1 LGKALVTA
9 EEAAID
15 DAKER
20 AWMDL
25 YETDRD
31 TLEDVLYRRLQML
44 WDPFTDALKVFQKHT
59 ASQPRCAQKVWAA
72 LLTAFPLDHTRMQTA
87 LLARELARMMRWD
100 GDTQRAVNLHFNSIA
115 ELHHTLDFISTLS
128 MEDVLKSVL
137 LATLRASP
145 NASLR
150 AAYHTVIDAVDE
162 DKELTFALIQDHCA
176 REIRRTTR
184 DPDRHGPARGDARR
198 FVRPQTGTPTRTAV
212 PRRQDFS
219 SDRPGDISAFLC
231 NILEANNVQ
240 PKRVLRAR
248 NLPTHDLQDGHA
260 LDALFQAAL
269 PFMPET
275 VASDT
280 DASGAD
286 ASLIDSQASDVSDD

>member
-1 LGKALVTA
+1 
-9 EEAAID
+9 
-15 DAKER
+15 
-20 AWMDL
+20 
-25 YETDRD
+25 
-31 TLEDVLYRRLQML
+31 
-44 WDPFTDALKVFQKHT
+44 
-59 ASQPRCAQKVWAA
+59 
-72 LLTAFPLDHTRMQTA
+72 MQTA

-100 GDTQRAVNLHFNSIA
+100 GDTPRAVNLHFNSIV
-115 ELHHTLDFISTLS
+115 ELHHTLNFIGDLS
-128 MEDVLKSVL
+128 VEDVLQSVL

-150 AAYHTVIDAVDE
+150 AAYHAVIDAVDD

-198 FVRPQTGTPTRTAV
+198 FVRPQTGTPPRAAA

>member
-1 LGKALVTA
+1 
-9 EEAAID
+9 
-15 DAKER
+15 
-20 AWMDL
+20 
-25 YETDRD
+25 
-31 TLEDVLYRRLQML
+31 
-44 WDPFTDALKVFQKHT
+44 
-59 ASQPRCAQKVWAA
+59 
-72 LLTAFPLDHTRMQTA
+72 MQTS

-100 GDTQRAVNLHFNSIA
+100 GDTLRAVNLHFNSIV
-115 ELHHTLDFISTLS
+115 ELHHTLNLIGDLS
-128 MEDVLKSVL
+128 VEDVLQSVL
-137 LATLRASP
+137 LATLLASP

-150 AAYHTVIDAVDE
+150 AAYHAVIDTVDD

-176 REIRRTTR
+176 REICRTTR
-184 DPDRHGPARGDARR
+184 EPDRHGPARGDARR
-198 FVRPQTGTPTRTAV
+198 FVRLQTGTPTRTAP

-219 SDRPGDISAFLC
+219 TEANISTFLC

-240 PKRVLRAR
+240 PKRVLKAR
-248 NLPTHDLQDGHA
+248 NLPTHDMQDGHA

>member
-1 LGKALVTA
+1 
-9 EEAAID
+9 
-15 DAKER
+15 
-20 AWMDL
+20 MDL

-31 TLEDVLYRRLQML
+31 TLEDVLYRRLKCSGNL
-44 WDPFTDALKVFQKHT
+44 
-59 ASQPRCAQKVWAA
+59 S
-72 LLTAFPLDHTRMQTA
+72 LTSSRFSKSTMPLSH
-87 LLARELARMMRWD
+87 
-100 GDTQRAVNLHFNSIA
+100 AVHRRSG
-115 ELHHTLDFISTLS
+115 
-128 MEDVLKSVL
+128 
-137 LATLRASP
+137 
-145 NASLR
+145 
-150 AAYHTVIDAVDE
+150 TVIDAVDE

-176 REIRRTTR
+176 REICRTTR

-198 FVRPQTGTPTRTAV
+198 FVRPQTCTPTRAAD

-219 SDRPGDISAFLC
+219 SDLPGDISAFLC

-280 DASGAD
+280 DAKNS
-286 ASLIDSQASDVSDD
+286 VP

>member
-1 LGKALVTA
+1 
-9 EEAAID
+9 
-15 DAKER
+15 
-20 AWMDL
+20 
-25 YETDRD
+25 
-31 TLEDVLYRRLQML
+31 
-44 WDPFTDALKVFQKHT
+44 
-59 ASQPRCAQKVWAA
+59 
-72 LLTAFPLDHTRMQTA
+72 
-87 LLARELARMMRWD
+87 
-100 GDTQRAVNLHFNSIA
+100 
-115 ELHHTLDFISTLS
+115 

-150 AAYHTVIDAVDE
+150 AAYHTVIDAVDD

-198 FVRPQTGTPTRTAV
+198 FVRPQTGTPTRAAA